1 MTGGTA
7 CFPCTA
13 GGYCPEGAAAP
24 LPCKQG
30 TYSDALGL
38 SSPTQCTPA
47 EPGFYAT
54 TGSTEQKPCSPGT
67 RQPGPEMGQCDPCDA
82 GTFQEA
88 AGQQTCKTCPLGAP
102 LCTEHTICHTRL
114 ALSVCLPLGQ
124 AQ

>member
-30 TYSDALGL
+30 TYSDAPGL

-47 EPGFYAT
+47 DPGFYAT

-67 RQPGPEMGQCDPCDA
+67 RQPESEMGQCEPCDT
-82 GTFQEA
+82 GKFQEA
-88 AGQQTCKTCPLGAP
+88 EGQQTCKTCPLGVP
-102 LCTEHTICHTRL
+102 LCPC
-114 ALSVCLPLGQ
+114 AKQ
-124 AQ
+124 